1 MVGMALPWRILSAGI
16 SPLWSPTAGWLPR
29 QVPKFPKQFW
39 HLLPCRDFPVA
50 LGGTMAPLRGLLSP
64 GCVPGCV
71 SHLSLPPSLSWGA
84 EMSSKMPPRSFLQLL
99 EVSSPVTP

>member
-71 SHLSLPPSLSWGA
+71 SHLSAPVLVLGCRNEQQNA
-84 EMSSKMPPRSFLQLL
+84 TKEFSSAS
-99 EVSSPVTP
+99 